1 MKQDF
6 DYIAELITDF
16 FNDKHIIKRFV
27 FLEEWEVAGW
37 ETWLQVEFGYFL
49 SEHSSNPEWGRE
61 TTLSMDGR
69 KEKLKWQCRPDF
81 IIRKKGWKKESF
93 VILEIKQAIKPHD
106 CMNLLWN
113 DLNKI
118 SKVKSSEIDARL
130 KCGLGIFQAN
140 HVQLQKTI
148 TDNELRHETTVG
160 DVIGDTGFAYLLFYN
175 ENF

>member
-49 SEHSSNPEWGRE
+49 SEHSSNPEWWRE

-69 KEKLKWQCRPDF
+69 KEKKNKNGNVAPISSLE
-81 IIRKKGWKKESF
+81 KKDGKKSH
-93 VILEIKQAIKPHD
+93 L
-106 CMNLLWN
+106 
-113 DLNKI
+113 
-118 SKVKSSEIDARL
+118 
-130 KCGLGIFQAN
+130 
-140 HVQLQKTI
+140 
-148 TDNELRHETTVG
+148 
-160 DVIGDTGFAYLLFYN
+160 
-175 ENF
+175 